1 MLTHAADPREA
12 PEHFTQGPIWLLRSA
27 YLGFNARELSD
38 AAPRPMDL
46 RLTPEEQR
54 QGRERLAATLGV
66 GPSPD
71 SPEWRARPLV
81 GIFANAT
88 GDKLYPADWWRQLI
102 GSFRGSQVQ
111 FVEIIPADGR
121 PRLPELPG
129 AFTPDLRLL
138 AATLAS
144 TSLVVIADGG
154 IMHLAEAAGA
164 SVLGLFRT
172 TQPAKYAPL
181 RAGSEALWARDLGVE
196 AVAARVREL
205 LAGAADRATG
215 ERPVGPQH
223 QRYGSAAPR

>member
-1 MLTHAADPREA
+1 
-12 PEHFTQGPIWLLRSA
+12 
-27 YLGFNARELSD
+27 
-38 AAPRPMDL
+38 MDL
-46 RLTPEEQR
+46 RLTPEERR
-54 QGRERLAATLGV
+54 QGRQRLAATLGAAAY
-66 GPSPD
+66 PE
-71 SPEWRARPLV
+71 SPEWHARPLV

-88 GDKLYPADWWRQLI
+88 GDKLYPAAWWRQLI
-102 GSFRGSQVQ
+102 GCFRGSQVQ
-111 FVEIIPADGR
+111 FVEIIPADGK

-138 AATLAS
+138 AATLAG

-181 RAGSEALWARDLGVE
+181 RAGSEALWARDLSVE
-196 AVAARVREL
+196 AVATRMREL
-205 LAGAADRATG
+205 LASAVERAGG
-215 ERPVGPQH
+215 ERPGGPQN